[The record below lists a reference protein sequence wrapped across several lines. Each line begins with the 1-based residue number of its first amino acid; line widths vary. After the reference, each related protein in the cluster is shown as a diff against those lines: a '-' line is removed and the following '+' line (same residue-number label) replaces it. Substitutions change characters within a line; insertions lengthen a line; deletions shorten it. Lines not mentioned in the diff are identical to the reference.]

1 MNAPAYEVGNILYL
15 RESAALGF
23 LEPVRISGVRSN
35 HNDWIYTI
43 QSRASEPIA
52 PSTYGDRISQVTGQV
67 LFFGEEEFVG
77 RCAALRIME
86 AAAIAN
92 LNKIQTDIQNSC
104 D

>member
-1 MNAPAYEVGNILYL
+1 MSAPTYEVGDILYL

-35 HNDWIYTI
+35 NGGWVYMI
-43 QSRASEPIA
+43 QSRASEPSA

-67 LFFGEEEFVG
+67 LFFGEEELIE

-104 D
+104 E